1 MSGHSKWHSIKHS
14 KGKADAARGKL
25 FNRLIREI
33 TVAARMGGGD
43 TDANPRLRAAVST
56 ARGNNMPNKN
66 IENAIA
72 KGTGQLEGVSF
83 EEIVFEAY
91 GPGGVALVVE
101 SMTDNKN
108 RTVAEVRHILSKHGG
123 NIGAT
128 NSVMWMFNQRGLIRV
143 SKEAV
148 EEERLME
155 IALEAGADDMVVED
169 GVYEVSTAPEV
180 FEDVRVALEKVGIP
194 LESAELAK
202 VPENTV
208 EVKGDDAAKVLKLVD
223 ALDELDDTQ
232 NVFGNF
238 DIDDEALEEYQK
250 GK

>member
-1 MSGHSKWHSIKHS
+1 MSGHSKWHSIKHA

-43 TDANPRLRAAVST
+43 IEANPRLRTAVST
-56 ARGNNMPNKN
+56 ARANNMPNKN
-66 IENAIA
+66 IDNAIA

-83 EEIVFEAY
+83 EEVVFEAY
-91 GPGGVALVVE
+91 APGGVALVIE

-108 RTVAEVRHILSKHGG
+108 RTVAEVRHVLTKHGG

-128 NSVMWMFNQRGLIRV
+128 NSVMWMFNQKGLIRV
-143 SKEAV
+143 NREGV
-148 EEERLME
+148 EEEKLME
-155 IALEAGADDMVVED
+155 TVLEAGADDMIVED
-169 GVYEVSTAPEV
+169 GIYEVSTAPEN
-180 FEDVRVALEKVGIP
+180 FENVRAALEKAGVP
-194 LESAELAK
+194 LESAEIAK
-202 VPENTV
+202 VPENTIKV
-208 EVKGDDAAKVLKLVD
+208 SGEDAAKVLKLVE

-238 DIDDEALEEYQK
+238 DIDDTDIEEYQK
-250 GK
+250 SR